1 MEGEGRETEKKG
13 VKAERGDQAGG
24 DHDSRRSRHAGG
36 GWLSHLSHVTPFCFD
51 SPPSLTFPGVQ

>member
-1 MEGEGRETEKKG
+1 MEGEGGETETKG

-36 GWLSHLSHVTPFCFD
+36 GWLSNLSHVFVSIFHLP
-51 SPPSLTFPGVQ
+51 

>member
-1 MEGEGRETEKKG
+1 MEGEEGGEKKG

-36 GWLSHLSHVTPFCFD
+36 GWLSNLSHVFVSIFHLP
-51 SPPSLTFPGVQ
+51 